1 MTTWNQFVDVA
12 IPLGGSLLLVAAIY
26 VVVATAWRAK

>member
-1 MTTWNQFVDVA
+1 MTTWNQFIDAA
-12 IPLGGSLLLVAAIY
+12 ILLGGSLPLVAAIY